1 MFLLPACLAVW
12 ISLLL
17 FGWFGFCLS
26 GVCSIVCL
34 AECFVFMSVICM
46 FLFYVWMFLCGCSDF
61 FVLFVCY
68 DLRFYVC
75 KFVSPYPPKA
85 GRSQPPDCLSVS
97 IYIIY
102 ILCTLYI
109 YPRSLVAQEV
119 VLDPALGQE
128 VFQDL
133 ATRLEDAEM
142 GLGKAPG
149 SPGSSGCLPRPS
161 LSRLTS
167 SPPFFSL
174 PSA

>member
-1 MFLLPACLAVW
+1 MDV
-12 ISLLL
+12 
-17 FGWFGFCLS
+17 
-26 GVCSIVCL
+26 SICDL
-34 AECFVFMSVICM
+34 
-46 FLFYVWMFLCGCSDF
+46 MFLCVGVLISLSYLCVMICDF
-61 FVLFVCY
+61 MCANLI
-68 DLRFYVC
+68 